1 MYDSDGH
8 YRGMIGIHDPDGTTA
23 VTSVNPQAPPV
34 PRPPQVTPAMG
45 CLVVSHAGD
54 NVNGAANPA
63 DFSHLN
69 VYTASASVP
78 GVRTFVGTINPVPGE
93 FVVSDLDYINYVVTV
108 TAVNMGGTESAISVG
123 SAATPTPRSR
133 ALTFAANAVTATKIA
148 AGAVTATKLE
158 ANLVL
163 ATRIIAGSPT
173 AARVEMHPTSGLQA
187 FPNADGATR
196 TFWIDATSGN
206 FTAVGSISTAF
217 SGPRIVLNPNGTN
230 ADTIRLYGNSSL
242 NMGLS
247 SLTLP
252 VLA

>member
-1 MYDSDGH
+1 MAASRLSLRTSVAPSLYHCEDLMVVVSPPNPESRQIAQYLSDLELRMGRIEAGLRTVQLSNSSLEGAGIAMYDSDGH
-8 YRGMIGIHDPDGTTA
+8 YRGMMGFHPDGTTA

-108 TAVNMGGTESAISVG
+108 TAVNMGGTESA
-123 SAATPTPRSR
+123 
-133 ALTFAANAVTATKIA
+133 
-148 AGAVTATKLE
+148 
-158 ANLVL
+158 
-163 ATRIIAGSPT
+163 
-173 AARVEMHPTSGLQA
+173 
-187 FPNADGATR
+187 
-196 TFWIDATSGN
+196 
-206 FTAVGSISTAF
+206 
-217 SGPRIVLNPNGTN
+217 
-230 ADTIRLYGNSSL
+230 
-242 NMGLS
+242 
-247 SLTLP
+247 
-252 VLA
+252 